1 MVGRARTEPH
11 PKPHLLER
19 EGSGCAGVIK
29 RTIGIHVFSKE
40 LSLQG
45 RGDVWIVAH
54 SHSPLNQWR
63 GRKAHTIPASLGQ
76 DSEGNQAAR
85 SHAHVPRGTQTLES
99 SA

>member
-1 MVGRARTEPH
+1 MAVAGAEVGRARTEPH

-29 RTIGIHVFSKE
+29 RTIGIHVFSKQ

-45 RGDVWIVAH
+45 RGDVWIMT
-54 SHSPLNQWR
+54 PPNQWR

-76 DSEGNQAAR
+76 DSEGNKSCSVTRTCAQG
-85 SHAHVPRGTQTLES
+85 HTDP
-99 SA
+99 